1 MVTMVDVEVLDDETG
16 VDAFVDRWDALAVEA
31 RRPYCAPTWMLAWWR
46 HAAPPG
52 AQLRVVVVL
61 EGSQLLG
68 VAPLYAEPARHGVSA
83 YRLLAAPVSSRTEPL
98 AAPGRER
105 DAVRAL
111 GRALEAVSPAPDLL
125 AFDAVDVTSAFPSA
139 FAEGWPRTQVQRVHA
154 TAAPYV
160 TLAGRS
166 FDEWYAAK
174 SRNFREQIRRRR
186 RQLERAGAIFALAAT
201 PAETTRAVRAFVELH
216 HRRWSWRGGSAVLTP
231 GVEAM
236 LLDAAPAL
244 VAAGRMRLWT
254 IEVDGDVISAHVFL
268 GAGDMSTY
276 WLGGFDDG
284 WAAQQPALQSLVAA
298 IEHAFDAGDRLLDLG
313 AGAQSYKYR
322 LADGE
327 RQLAWTTLVPPG
339 PRAVRAR
346 MLVGSRRLRRTVVQH
361 LPGRV
366 VIQLKRLRARR
377 RR

>member
-1 MVTMVDVEVLDDETG
+1 
-16 VDAFVDRWDALAVEA
+16 
-31 RRPYCAPTWMLAWWR
+31 
-46 HAAPPG
+46 
-52 AQLRVVVVL
+52 
-61 EGSQLLG
+61 
-68 VAPLYAEPARHGVSA
+68 
-83 YRLLAAPVSSRTEPL
+83 
-98 AAPGRER
+98 
-105 DAVRAL
+105 
-111 GRALEAVSPAPDLL
+111 
-125 AFDAVDVTSAFPSA
+125 
-139 FAEGWPRTQVQRVHA
+139 
-154 TAAPYV
+154 
-160 TLAGRS
+160 
-166 FDEWYAAK
+166 
-174 SRNFREQIRRRR
+174 
-186 RQLERAGAIFALAAT
+186 
-201 PAETTRAVRAFVELH
+201 
-216 HRRWSWRGGSAVLTP
+216 
-231 GVEAM
+231 
-236 LLDAAPAL
+236 
-244 VAAGRMRLWT
+244 MRLWT

>member
-1 MVTMVDVEVLDDETG
+1 MVTMIDVEVLDDETE

-31 RRPYCAPTWMLAWWR
+31 RRPYCAPGWMLAWWR

-52 AQLRVVVVL
+52 AQLRITVAI

-68 VAPLYAEPARHGVSA
+68 IAPLYAEPARHGVSA

-111 GRALEAVSPAPDLL
+111 VRAIAAVTPAPDLL
-125 AFDAVDVTSAFPSA
+125 TFDAVDVTSTYPSA
-139 FAEGWPRTQVQRVHA
+139 IAEAWPRTQAQREHT

-166 FDEWYAAK
+166 FDEWYSDK

-186 RQLERAGAIFALAAT
+186 RQLDRAGAVFALATT

-231 GVEAM
+231 EVEAM
-236 LLDAAPAL
+236 LLDAAPVL

-254 IEVDGDVISAHVFL
+254 IEVDGDVISAHLFL
-268 GAGDMSTY
+268 GAGDVFTY

-284 WAAQQPALQSLVAA
+284 WATQQPALQSLVAA
-298 IEHAFDAGDRLLDLG
+298 IEHAFGAGDRLLDLG

-327 RQLAWTTLVPPG
+327 ARLAWTTLVPPG

-346 MLVGSRRLRRTVVQH
+346 ILVGSRRLRRTVVQR
-361 LPGRV
+361 LPRRV
-366 VIQLKRLRARR
+366 VVQLKRLRAHYRT
-377 RR
+377 